1 MGDAKSIKER
11 GILEQVIKSELDFIT
26 YVDVHT
32 GTFHVIVTNDDT
44 DVTPP
49 PEGDYTQVNAQMIPL
64 YVHPKDRE
72 ACAAALELPHILSE
86 LEQRDDLVVSYRLLC
101 GEVYRRKELHISYQQ
116 DDRDT
121 VVLVRRDVT
130 ESYEEEQRQQERL
143 MSALFDARHANQ
155 EKNEFL
161 ERMSHEI
168 RTPMNSIIGLTYL
181 TREYVNNEKQ
191 VLENLD
197 KISQSARFMLSFVDD
212 ILNLSQI
219 ESGNVALNSQKVV
232 LDAFLEET
240 VEEAMRQAAERR
252 VHFAV
257 DRRGSFDATYCF
269 DAEKLERALS
279 NILENAVKYTMP
291 DGKVDWTQVSIT
303 PGADETQINFA
314 WYSRKGE
321 DAGFRFEIRDT
332 GVGMDEAFIP
342 HMFEPF
348 EQEDEGIT
356 TLNGGTGLG
365 LPIARN
371 IIEFMGG
378 HIDAYSEKGK
388 GSTFIVNVNLK
399 RVRNSGEK
407 LRGQGDVQAPDYDFT
422 GKRALLVEDNEVNI
436 EITRNILLHKNL
448 QVDVAVNGEEGV
460 THFLSHEPGYY
471 DVILMDIRMPVM
483 DGLTATRKIRESGRE
498 DGKTVPIVAMTANV
512 FEEDVRKS
520 LDAGMDAHLSKPIEI
535 TQMYA
540 VLDSMIYR

>member
-219 ESGNVALNSQKVV
+219 ESGNVALNSQKVA

-291 DGKVDWTQVSIT
+291 DGRVDFIVEHT
-303 PGADETQINFA
+303 GDD
-314 WYSRKGE
+314 GE
-321 DAGFRFEIRDT
+321 DAGFRTRTAFQLTLHGVRYRLAARIDVEDNGPGIPPHLQDT
-332 GVGMDEAFIP
+332 LFYPMVSGRE
-342 HMFEPF
+342 
-348 EQEDEGIT
+348 
-356 TLNGGTGLG
+356 GGTGLG
-365 LPIARN
+365 LSIARN

-407 LRGQGDVQAPDYDFT
+407 LRGQGDVQAPDYDFN

-460 THFLSHEPGYY
+460 MHFLSHEPGYY

>member
-116 DDRDT
+116 DDRGT

-143 MSALFDARHANQ
+143 MSALSDARHANQ

-240 VEEAMRQAAERR
+240 VEEAMRQGYEALREQFAAVRE
-252 VHFAV
+252 A
-257 DRRGSFDATYCF
+257 Y
-269 DAEKLERALS
+269 
-279 NILENAVKYTMP
+279 
-291 DGKVDWTQVSIT
+291 
-303 PGADETQINFA
+303 PGAQLHEELESPVFM
-314 WYSRKGE
+314 RLVMRGV
-321 DAGFRFEIRDT
+321 DARSAYELTHLRELRAGAMAY
-332 GVGMDEAFIP
+332 G
-342 HMFEPF
+342 
-348 EQEDEGIT
+348 
-356 TLNGGTGLG
+356 
-365 LPIARN
+365 ARRAR
-371 IIEFMGG
+371 EELTVAMQAG
-378 HIDAYSEKGK
+378 Y
-388 GSTFIVNVNLK
+388 
-399 RVRNSGEK
+399 
-407 LRGQGDVQAPDYDFT
+407 LRP
-422 GKRALLVEDNEVNI
+422 
-436 EITRNILLHKNL
+436 
-448 QVDVAVNGEEGV
+448 
-460 THFLSHEPGYY
+460 
-471 DVILMDIRMPVM
+471 
-483 DGLTATRKIRESGRE
+483 RESGMAPAAFGAFAESPEHWSRQTRE
-498 DGKTVPIVAMTANV
+498 ELKARARRGETV
-512 FEEDVRKS
+512 R
-520 LDAGMDAHLSKPIEI
+520 L
-535 TQMYA
+535 
-540 VLDSMIYR
+540 

>member
-181 TREYVNNEKQ
+181 TRE
-191 VLENLD
+191 
-197 KISQSARFMLSFVDD
+197 
-212 ILNLSQI
+212 
-219 ESGNVALNSQKVV
+219 
-232 LDAFLEET
+232 
-240 VEEAMRQAAERR
+240 
-252 VHFAV
+252 
-257 DRRGSFDATYCF
+257 
-269 DAEKLERALS
+269 
-279 NILENAVKYTMP
+279 
-291 DGKVDWTQVSIT
+291 
-303 PGADETQINFA
+303 
-314 WYSRKGE
+314 
-321 DAGFRFEIRDT
+321 
-332 GVGMDEAFIP
+332 
-342 HMFEPF
+342 
-348 EQEDEGIT
+348 
-356 TLNGGTGLG
+356 
-365 LPIARN
+365 
-371 IIEFMGG
+371 
-378 HIDAYSEKGK
+378 
-388 GSTFIVNVNLK
+388 
-399 RVRNSGEK
+399 
-407 LRGQGDVQAPDYDFT
+407 
-422 GKRALLVEDNEVNI
+422 
-436 EITRNILLHKNL
+436 
-448 QVDVAVNGEEGV
+448 
-460 THFLSHEPGYY
+460 
-471 DVILMDIRMPVM
+471 
-483 DGLTATRKIRESGRE
+483 
-498 DGKTVPIVAMTANV
+498 
-512 FEEDVRKS
+512 
-520 LDAGMDAHLSKPIEI
+520 
-535 TQMYA
+535 
-540 VLDSMIYR
+540 